1 MCECVHDS
9 HELGMIEWGGKIR
22 FFFSSLKYNVRKLC
36 HEFITAQYSIKL
48 IEIGQLKALKKTS
61 HTFIHITKPRQ

>member
-36 HEFITAQYSIKL
+36 HEFITTIHYKL
-48 IEIGQLKALKKTS
+48 IEIGHVKAKKNNNNK
-61 HTFIHITKPRQ
+61 HT